1 VLTDERD
8 ASDDEL
14 EEALGEEDAADAAE
28 GETIIPGLPHNLL
41 LRHKLFA
48 EHYVRCFNGTRAAE
62 EAGYRGNRKTLGVR
76 ACKLLKNPK
85 VKSYVAHLM
94 APDVERIDVAYIKR
108 QIFNESLTAAHS
120 RDRLKGWELL
130 GRSIGML
137 VDLHQHGVSKFP
149 PEVLIAGVAKVDPAL
164 ARRLAEMLG
173 IEDKLPP
180 ETAAGEGVKPPSGI
194 AP

>member
-8 ASDDEL
+8 ASDADL

-28 GETIIPGLPHNLL
+28 GEAIIPGLPHNLL

-85 VKSYVAHLM
+85 IKSYVAHLM
-94 APDVERIDVAYIKR
+94 APDADKIDAAYIKR

-130 GRSIGML
+130 GRSVGMYMD
-137 VDLHQHGVSKFP
+137 VHQHEVSKFP
-149 PEVLIAGVAKVDPAL
+149 PEVLIATLAKFDPPL
-164 ARRLAEMLG
+164 ARQLAPLLG
-173 IEDKLPP
+173 IEDKPP
-180 ETAAGEGVKPPSGI
+180 LETAAGEGVKPPSRI